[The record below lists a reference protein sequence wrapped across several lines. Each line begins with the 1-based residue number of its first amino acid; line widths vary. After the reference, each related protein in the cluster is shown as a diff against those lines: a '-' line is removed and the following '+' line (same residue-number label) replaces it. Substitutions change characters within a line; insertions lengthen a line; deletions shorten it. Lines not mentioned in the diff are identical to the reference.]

1 MTRETGL
8 TLIQSCVRPDCPS
21 CVKKMG
27 AGQARLR
34 PSSVPR
40 LLSDTCKRELEGF
53 PSCSGVPC
61 LVCHGGRPMQKV

>member
-8 TLIQSCVRPDCPS
+8 TLIQSCVRPDCAP

-40 LLSDTCKRELEGF
+40 LLSDTYKRELEGF
-53 PSCSGVPC
+53 PSVLGCPV
-61 LVCHGGRPMQKV
+61 